1 MKVLIL
7 EYFNIPE
14 WGGERMDMLERL
26 ELEAYEDGVDVVRY
40 AFHSDRIKGL
50 YCDGVIVINKGIKTR
65 VEESCI
71 LAEELGHH
79 YTTVGD
85 IIDQKIDGNVKKEN
99 KARLWAA
106 NKKIGLTG
114 IVAAYKYGC
123 RNLFEMAEYLETTE
137 EFLKEALDMYHSK
150 YGLYTTVDNYI
161 IYFEPSLTVA
171 DMNFI

>member
-1 MKVLIL
+1 M
-7 EYFNIPE
+7 NS
-14 WGGERMDMLERL
+14 LERL
-26 ELEAYEDGVDVVRY
+26 EHEAYEDGVDVVRY

-50 YCDGVIVINKGIKTR
+50 YCDGVIGINKGIKTR